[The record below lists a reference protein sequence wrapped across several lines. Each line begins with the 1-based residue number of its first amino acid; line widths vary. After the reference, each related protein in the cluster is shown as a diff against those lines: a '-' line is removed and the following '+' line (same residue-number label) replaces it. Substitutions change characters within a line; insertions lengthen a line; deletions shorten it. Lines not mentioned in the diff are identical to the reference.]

1 MICLKI
7 SIFVVSNTTI
17 LNPASRM
24 ALLWFAW
31 KFLSLWYQTQP
42 QWAKNKTLW
51 VVICLKISIFVVSN
65 TTANRLQYTSNPL
78 WFAWKFLSLWYQ
90 TQHKK
95 QDGTEVPELWF
106 AWKFLSLWYQ
116 TQLKALS
123 NCLSLRCDLLENF
136 YLCGIKHNYKIILL
150 SVLVVVICL
159 KISIFVVS
167 NTTTLLTTPTRR
179 GLWFAWKFLSLWYQ
193 TQPPDTKARAFTCC
207 DLLENFYLC
216 GIKHNNHRNT
226 YHYHQV
232 VICLKISIFVV
243 SNTTLH
249 CSFLLPYQ
257 LWFAWKFLSLW
268 YQTQPE
274 VRIPGRSLCCDLLE
288 NFYLC
293 GIKHNIYQF
302 HHSMTCVVICLKIS
316 IFVVS
321 NTTITMPFGYRSSC
335 DLLENFYLCG
345 IKHN

>member
-1 MICLKI
+1 M
-7 SIFVVSNTTI
+7 
-17 LNPASRM
+17 
-24 ALLWFAW
+24 WFAW
-31 KFLSLWYQTQP
+31 KFLSLWYQTQQSWILLLEWLCCDLLENFYLCGIKHNP
-42 QWAKNKTLW
+42 NEQRT
-51 VVICLKISIFVVSN
+51 
-65 TTANRLQYTSNPL
+65 RLY
-78 WFAWKFLSLWYQ
+78 
-90 TQHKK
+90 
-95 QDGTEVPELWF
+95 GLWF

-116 TQLKALS
+116 TQLQIDYNIL
-123 NCLSLRCDLLENF
+123 LTRCDLLENF
-136 YLCGIKHNYKIILL
+136 YLCGIKHN
-150 SVLVVVICL
+150 
-159 KISIFVVS
+159 
-167 NTTTLLTTPTRR
+167 TRSKMVQ
-179 GLWFAWKFLSLWYQ
+179 KFQS
-193 TQPPDTKARAFTCC
+193 C

-345 IKHN
+345 IKHNFKASFSTRSVVVICLKISIFVVSNTTRCAPWWLDYRLWFAWKFLSLWYQTQQAIKILLFIISCDLLENFYLCGIKHNVVRLIL

>member
-1 MICLKI
+1 
-7 SIFVVSNTTI
+7 
-17 LNPASRM
+17 M

-95 QDGTEVPELWF
+95 QDGTEVPE
-106 AWKFLSLWYQ
+106 
-116 TQLKALS
+116 
-123 NCLSLRCDLLENF
+123 
-136 YLCGIKHNYKIILL
+136 
-150 SVLVVVICL
+150 
-159 KISIFVVS
+159 
-167 NTTTLLTTPTRR
+167 
-179 GLWFAWKFLSLWYQ
+179 LWFAWKFLSLWYQ

-293 GIKHNIYQF
+293 GIKHNLG
-302 HHSMTCVVICLKIS
+302 SELPLLKVVVICLKIS

-321 NTTITMPFGYRSSC
+321 NTTFILFISNREVLWIAWKFLSLWYQTQQ
-335 DLLENFYLCG
+335 
-345 IKHN
+345 H